1 MKNYDIKKLSK
12 HDPQIK
18 FAFQGTT
25 ENINFL
31 LRLTGCGTSYLILFF
46 KSKPIKILKGCQ
58 KTIIDAYID
67 LMNDKEIEVI
77 KEMTV
82 PSKRDLETFCR
93 I

>member
-1 MKNYDIKKLSK
+1 MKNYDIKRLGR

-46 KSKPIKILKGCQ
+46 KSKPIKILKGPQ
-58 KTIIDAYID
+58 NAIIEAYND
-67 LMNDKEIEVI
+67 LMNNKEIEVI
-77 KEMTV
+77 KKMTV
-82 PSKRDLETFCR
+82 PTKRDLETFCR

>member
-1 MKNYDIKKLSK
+1 MKNYDIKKLGK

-58 KTIIDAYID
+58 KTIIDAYND